1 MNKFNKYL
9 YIFIFSILS
18 ILVFVMNVN
27 ECSSVYL
34 NNNWIVNFFSEIY
47 YSLKPFDILYVTL
60 YIFIL
65 YFYSNVYFDDKKKY
79 KNKIISMIIAIIFS
93 IVTLVGKTYMGN
105 ISLNILFSSLGQIF
119 KTIVYISGYY
129 LIYYAIIKM
138 ILNIKIS
145 NIKVKKKDN

>member
-145 NIKVKKKDN
+145 NIKVKKKDH